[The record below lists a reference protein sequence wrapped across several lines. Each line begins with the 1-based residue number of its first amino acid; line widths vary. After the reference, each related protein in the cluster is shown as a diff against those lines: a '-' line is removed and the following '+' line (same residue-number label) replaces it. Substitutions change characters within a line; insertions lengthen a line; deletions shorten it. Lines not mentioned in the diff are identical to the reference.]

1 MNSVIRESAVQA
13 GLSYERFALGLV
25 IDLIAIAVLAY
36 AVYFRRHHRRDLLM
50 AFVCFNV
57 ALFAVV
63 TVLATGNATTG
74 LALGLGLLG
83 ALSIIRLRSQE
94 LSFTEVAY
102 FFSSLALAI
111 VNGVGIGNRPYAA
124 LLSVVV
130 VATMYV
136 MDHLEPHRNVQRM
149 ALVLDQVYAD
159 ETALRAEVERR
170 LGVEVIAVT
179 LSQIDYVRDVTQ
191 LEAQY
196 VPRLNS
202 VPAEPPGFEPEREDA
217 LA

>member
-1 MNSVIRESAVQA
+1 MSAHSDSGGGPFTAAA
-13 GLSYERFALGLV
+13 GPASGRWRRLRRRRLPSLSTRTRILAAFA
-25 IDLIAIAVLAY
+25 ILIAVSAALSLFLVREILFNRLDEQLGQQLTQEVAEFRRLVRGNDPRTGEPFGTNVRRIFD
-36 AVYFRRHHRRDLLM
+36 VYF
-50 AFVCFNV
+50 
-57 ALFAVV
+57 
-63 TVLATGNATTG
+63 
-74 LALGLGLLG
+74 
-83 ALSIIRLRSQE
+83 S
-94 LSFTEVAY
+94 
-102 FFSSLALAI
+102 
-111 VNGVGIGNRPYAA
+111 
-124 LLSVVV
+124 
-130 VATMYV
+130 
-136 MDHLEPHRNVQRM
+136 RNI
-149 ALVLDQVYAD
+149 YAD

>member
-1 MNSVIRESAVQA
+1 MPGETVVQA
-13 GLSYERFALGLV
+13 GLSYERFGLGLL
-25 IDLIAIAVLAY
+25 IDLIAIGVLAY
-36 AVYFRRHHRRDLLM
+36 GVYFRRHHRRDLLM

-63 TVLATGNATTG
+63 TVLASGSPTTG

-83 ALSIIRLRSQE
+83 ALSIIRLRSEE
-94 LSFTEVAY
+94 LSYTEVAY
-102 FFSSLALAI
+102 FFSALALAI

-136 MDHLEPHRNVQRM
+136 MDHLEPHRKAERV
-149 ALVLDQVYAD
+149 ALILDDVYPS

-170 LGVEVIAVT
+170 LGVAVIAVT
-179 LSQIDYVRDVTQ
+179 VGEIDYVRDVTR
-191 LEAQY
+191 LEAQF
-196 VPRLNS
+196 VPRS
-202 VPAEPPGFEPEREDA
+202 AGPTPEPLSLEPVQEEART
-217 LA
+217 